1 MPRSSLAGVPLE
13 QLQNEIVRRQKLLPK
28 LIAQREKIDK
38 CIAELQGLLAK
49 PAPKAKAKAPAPRV
63 RKRRRAKNKM
73 SLAETLAGVLK
84 GKQFMAV
91 PEIVDAVLA
100 SGYKTTS
107 KAFRA
112 LVNQTLIKNKQ
123 FKNAGR
129 GKYALKA

>member
-1 MPRSSLAGVPLE
+1 MPRSSLANVPL
-13 QLQNEIVRRQKLLPK
+13 QKLQDEMARRQKLLPK
-28 LIAQREKIDK
+28 LIAQRDELDK
-38 CIAELQGLLAK
+38 CIAELQGLSAK
-49 PAPKAKAKAPAPRV
+49 AAAKAKAPVPRV
-63 RKRRRAKNKM
+63 RKRRRAKNKT

-84 GKQFMAV
+84 GKQSMPV
-91 PEIVDAVLA
+91 PEIVNAVLA

-129 GKYALKA
+129 GKYALKQ